1 MEKKVVNHITK
12 GIIIALILIVVDII
26 AGFTNFRYATWYK
39 WVGVVLLVGGVIW
52 ACISYGSQ
60 MQHNVSF
67 GSVFGH
73 GFKASVV
80 VTCIMVVFSV
90 ISLKFIFPETK
101 DLMLDQMRKQM
112 AEQGKMTEEMI
123 DQTVEFMKKG
133 FMTIII
139 LSVIIYLLIAGV
151 VSALIGAAVT
161 KKNPVTPFDNPL

>member
-1 MEKKVVNHITK
+1 
-12 GIIIALILIVVDII
+12 
-26 AGFTNFRYATWYK
+26 
-39 WVGVVLLVGGVIW
+39 
-52 ACISYGSQ
+52 
-60 MQHNVSF
+60 
-67 GSVFGH
+67 
-73 GFKASVV
+73 
-80 VTCIMVVFSV
+80 
-90 ISLKFIFPETK
+90 
-101 DLMLDQMRKQM
+101 MLDQMRKQM